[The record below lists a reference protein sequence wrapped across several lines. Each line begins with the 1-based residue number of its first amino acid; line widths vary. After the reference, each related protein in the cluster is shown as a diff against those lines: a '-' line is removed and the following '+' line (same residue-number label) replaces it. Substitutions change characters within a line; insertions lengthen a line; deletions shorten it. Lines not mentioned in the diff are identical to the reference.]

1 MQAFLADWNRVI
13 ISCTYVIIS
22 VINQKLATNW
32 SRQKAFSESGA
43 KEVKSVCGKLDN
55 VVFIEG

>member
-1 MQAFLADWNRVI
+1 MQAFVADQSRVI

-22 VINQKLATNW
+22 VINQKLAMNW

>member
-1 MQAFLADWNRVI
+1 MQAFVADQNCVTI
-13 ISCTYVIIS
+13 
-22 VINQKLATNW
+22 QKLAMNW